1 METTPLLRRRSKSM
15 PSRGVGRPSVPL
27 KERLERVEAVRQDEL
42 QLYRDIAT
50 QYKTGQIK
58 LLASGDGKFRFHRVI
73 IDSTIVA
80 RIKGTDWSQPN
91 TAAEFNQW
99 LLSNIDDLSKKI
111 ANKKAEQGLLPDDS
125 TVAGHTPEQKSKP
138 IFHLDDDDDSPPPAQ
153 ATAAAAAA
161 SAAARDPSLS
171 SVPETTISKKHSEHG
186 SLPETP
192 QHHQFP
198 APKPTTKASAAR
210 AASAAAAAAGAAAQQ
225 HAFGTSTET
234 TNSRRSSLS
243 HVSDSHG
250 STSEQFETP
259 QPSSRQQRA
268 HVDVPSQSSQSSIN
282 LLRQYPS
289 DIARF
294 QKHRDVISVSEQAYP
309 VALRLGHAFGLMNRH
324 QLKLNI

>member
-1 METTPLLRRRSKSM
+1 M
-15 PSRGVGRPSVPL
+15 PSRGVGRPTVPL
-27 KERLERVEAVRQDEL
+27 NVRLERVEAVREDEL
-42 QLYRDIAT
+42 RLYRDIAA

-73 IDSTIVA
+73 LDATIVA

-125 TVAGHTPEQKSKP
+125 TVAGHTPEQKTSKP
-138 IFHLDDDDDSPPPAQ
+138 IFHFDDDDDSPPPAQ
-153 ATAAAAAA
+153 AAGDA
-161 SAAARDPSLS
+161 SDVVRDPSLS
-171 SVPETTISKKHSEHG
+171 SVPET
-186 SLPETP
+186 P
-192 QHHQFP
+192 QHQFP
-198 APKPTTKASAAR
+198 APKPTTKTSAAR
-210 AASAAAAAAGAAAQQ
+210 AASAAAAAAGAAAHQ
-225 HAFGTSTET
+225 HAFGTS
-234 TNSRRSSLS
+234 
-243 HVSDSHG
+243 HG
-250 STSEQFETP
+250 SASEHFETP

-268 HVDVPSQSSQSSIN
+268 HVDVPSQSTQSSIN
-282 LLRQYPS
+282 LLRKYPS

-294 QKHRDVISVSEQAYP
+294 QKHREVISIYEQAIP